1 MQYIYTK
8 MPKEKKN
15 KVMSTKIGQSTKH
28 APLGQVIQDDINRN
42 KYVTGK
48 ISGMAFSRRM
58 NDNSDEGGMEGEGME
73 EEMLDEKTS
82 RKIIDMGIEQQ
93 REVMEE
99 DAAMQRVVVDN
110 DDVSSS
116 KKKKSNRLKNDDSSS
131 DEDDSDDDNNEKE
144 DEEELVVE
152 HDNSGYVNI
161 SSTNIGLTPEEEALL
176 SNMMGNT
183 SKSSNGMGEEEEP
196 QRRNLADI
204 IMAKIEE
211 KEALVHANKQKQY
224 GDNVN
229 VEEIEEIGI
238 DLPPK
243 VVQVSNLSF
252 CILCMCVFCCIC
264 LQSHTIYP
272 LLYSQHVI
280 SIYNNTGLY

>member
-1 MQYIYTK
+1 
-8 MPKEKKN
+8 MPKAQKDK
-15 KVMSTKIGQSTKH
+15 MSTKIGQSTKH

-42 KYVTGK
+42 KYATRK

-58 NDNSDEGGMEGEGME
+58 NDNSDDEEGE

-82 RKIIDMGIEQQ
+82 RKIIDMGLEQQ

-99 DAAMQRVVVDN
+99 DLAKQRVVDN
-110 DDVSSS
+110 DDDGISSS
-116 KKKKSNRLKNDDSSS
+116 KKKKSNNRLKNNDDSSD
-131 DEDDSDDDNNEKE
+131 DEDDSDDEE
-144 DEEELVVE
+144 DDDELVVE

-161 SSTNIGLTPEEEALL
+161 STTNIGLTPEEEALL
-176 SNMMGNT
+176 SNMMGNN
-183 SKSSNGMGEEEEP
+183 KSSSGGMDEEEEEP

-211 KEALVHANKQKQY
+211 KEALVHAKQQQY

-229 VEEIEEIGI
+229 VEEIGI

-243 VVQVSNLSF
+243 VVQVSILSLF
-252 CILCMCVFCCIC
+252 VSCVYVYILCPVCCNIPHC
-264 LQSHTIYP
+264 HNSSPCDP
-272 LLYSQHVI
+272 LNSQ
-280 SIYNNTGLY
+280 YNNNRSTLILANY

>member
-1 MQYIYTK
+1 
-8 MPKEKKN
+8 
-15 KVMSTKIGQSTKH
+15 MSTKIGQSTKH

-42 KYVTGK
+42 KYATRK

-58 NDNSDEGGMEGEGME
+58 KNADNEGMEGEGMEE

-99 DAAMQRVVVDN
+99 DAAKQRVVVDN
-110 DDVSSS
+110 GSGMSS
-116 KKKKSNRLKNDDSSS
+116 KKKKSSRLKNNDDDSS
-131 DEDDSDDDNNEKE
+131 DEEDASDDDNNEEEE
-144 DEEELVVE
+144 DDELVVE

-183 SKSSNGMGEEEEP
+183 SKSSNGMDEEEEEP

-243 VVQVSNLSF
+243 VVQVSNLSTLF
-252 CILCMCVFCCIC
+252 VSCAYYVFCCIF
-264 LQSHTIYP
+264 LQYRSHHISP
-272 LLYSQHVI
+272 L
-280 SIYNNTGLY
+280 

>member
-1 MQYIYTK
+1 
-8 MPKEKKN
+8 MPKEAKN
-15 KVMSTKIGQSTKH
+15 KTSTKIGQSTKH

-42 KYVTGK
+42 KYATRK

-58 NDNSDEGGMEGEGME
+58 NAADDEDGEGEEEME

-99 DAAMQRVVVDN
+99 DIAAMQRVVNNGDSGM
-110 DDVSSS
+110 SSK
-116 KKKKSNRLKNDDSSS
+116 KKKKSNRLKNNDDSS
-131 DEDDSDDDNNEKE
+131 DEDDSDNNDEDD
-144 DEEELVVE
+144 DDELVVE

-176 SNMMGNT
+176 SNMMGNNT
-183 SKSSNGMGEEEEP
+183 KSSSSGGMNDEEEEP

-211 KEALVHANKQKQY
+211 KEAMAHANKLQQY

-243 VVQVSNLSF
+243 VVQVSISL
-252 CILCMCVFCCIC
+252 LVYLVHMCVLLYMFANIA
-264 LQSHTIYP
+264 HTIYP
-272 LLYSQHVI
+272 LVTLSNHPYI
-280 SIYNNTGLY
+280 TTTGLH

>member
-1 MQYIYTK
+1 
-8 MPKEKKN
+8 
-15 KVMSTKIGQSTKH
+15 MSTKIGQSTKH

-42 KYVTGK
+42 KYATRK

-58 NDNSDEGGMEGEGME
+58 NGDGDGEEEGEGEGME

-99 DAAMQRVVVDN
+99 DAAKQRVVDN
-110 DDVSSS
+110 GGSGMSSLK
-116 KKKKSNRLKNDDSSS
+116 KKKKSNRLKNNDDSSDE
-131 DEDDSDDDNNEKE
+131 DEDDSDDGSDNNEE
-144 DEEELVVE
+144 DDDELVVE

-183 SKSSNGMGEEEEP
+183 KSSSGGGMEEEEEP

-211 KEALVHANKQKQY
+211 KEALVHAKQQY
-224 GDNVN
+224 GNDVN

-243 VVQVSNLSF
+243 VVQVSS
-252 CILCMCVFCCIC
+252 MTTCVCVCVC
-264 LQSHTIYP
+264 LLGSYLTYSYKSLTQLQTSCHPLNIYP
-272 LLYSQHVI
+272 YD
-280 SIYNNTGLY
+280 NTGLY

>member
-1 MQYIYTK
+1 
-8 MPKEKKN
+8 
-15 KVMSTKIGQSTKH
+15 MSTKIGQSTKH

-42 KYVTGK
+42 KYATRK
-48 ISGMAFSRRM
+48 ISGMVFSRRM
-58 NDNSDEGGMEGEGME
+58 KNANGSDDEGMEGEGME

-99 DAAMQRVVVDN
+99 DAAMQRVVDN
-110 DDVSSS
+110 DDGSGMSSS
-116 KKKKSNRLKNDDSSS
+116 KKKKSNWLKNNDDSS
-131 DEDDSDDDNNEKE
+131 DEDDDDSENNEEE

-183 SKSSNGMGEEEEP
+183 SKSSGNGMDDEEEEEP

-243 VVQVSNLSF
+243 VVQVSILSF
-252 CILCMCVFCCIC
+252 CVMCMCYVYLVHVFA
-264 LQSHTIYP
+264 
-272 LLYSQHVI
+272 I
-280 SIYNNTGLY
+280 SLNPWTLSNHPYNNNRSTLILVNY

>member
-1 MQYIYTK
+1 
-8 MPKEKKN
+8 MPKAQKDK
-15 KVMSTKIGQSTKH
+15 MSTKIGQSTKD

-42 KYVTGK
+42 KYATRK

-58 NDNSDEGGMEGEGME
+58 NDNSDDDDGMEGEEGEE

-82 RKIIDMGIEQQ
+82 RKIIDMGLEQQ

-99 DAAMQRVVVDN
+99 DATKQRVV
-110 DDVSSS
+110 DDGGSGMSSS
-116 KKKKSNRLKNDDSSS
+116 KKKKSSRLKNNDDSS
-131 DEDDSDDDNNEKE
+131 DDDSDNNEEE
-144 DEEELVVE
+144 DDDELVVE

-176 SNMMGNT
+176 SNMMGNNT
-183 SKSSNGMGEEEEP
+183 KSSSSGGMNDEEEEP

-211 KEALVHANKQKQY
+211 KEAMAHAKQQY
-224 GDNVN
+224 GGNDVN

-243 VVQVSNLSF
+243 VVQVSISF
-252 CILCMCVFCCIC
+252 VSMCMCLVYVG
-264 LQSHTIYP
+264 SY
-272 LLYSQHVI
+272 
-280 SIYNNTGLY
+280 